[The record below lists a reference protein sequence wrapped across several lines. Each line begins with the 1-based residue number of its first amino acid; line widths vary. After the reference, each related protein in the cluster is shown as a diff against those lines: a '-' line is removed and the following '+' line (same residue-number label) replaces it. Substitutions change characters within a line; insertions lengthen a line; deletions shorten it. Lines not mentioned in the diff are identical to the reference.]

1 MKISI
6 YGGINMFENITSG
19 HIDSL
24 NDILKARHSI
34 RVFSPDPPSRR
45 EIDQI
50 IRAGLIAPFASLPA
64 KGRTD
69 FRKIIVIPTNSI
81 AMNKVLM
88 SVNRVMPKFADELKE
103 IAHGQPS
110 PNRFSGPNPDA
121 PRFSHFLGN
130 APYLIIAAERKGL
143 PPTYMADQSISLSY
157 CMYNMWL
164 TAVSLR
170 IGFRLISIFVH
181 LKMGNDAEFCKLLGI
196 PPAEFALD
204 ACAVGYPAG
213 NYQPAH
219 VNYPDYGSNVTWLD

>member
-1 MKISI
+1 MRIETF
-6 YGGINMFENITSG
+6 GGINMFENITSD
-19 HIDSL
+19 HSDAL
-24 NDILKARHSI
+24 NEILKTHHSV
-34 RVFSPDPPSRR
+34 RVFSPNPPSRR

-50 IRAGLIAPFASLPA
+50 IRSGLIAPFASLPA

-69 FRKIIVIPTNSI
+69 FRKIIVIPANSI

-103 IAHGQPS
+103 IARGEPS
-110 PNRFSGPNPDA
+110 PNRFSGPNFDA
-121 PRFSHFLGN
+121 SRFGHLLGN

-143 PPTYMADQSISLSY
+143 PPTYMADQSISISY

-181 LKMGNDAEFCKLLGI
+181 LKMGNDAEFCKILSI
-196 PPAEFALD
+196 PPTEFALD
-204 ACAVGYPAG
+204 ACAVGYPAE
-213 NYQPAH
+213 NYQPTH
-219 VNYPDYGSNVTWLD
+219 VNYPDYRSNVTWLD